1 MLNLDMV
8 AATATETFTTTKAVI
23 VERLARQALERPNH
37 HVMAQAFPSSPITRP
52 SQVTFL
58 RSPLLARQFT

>member
-37 HVMAQAFPSSPITRP
+37 HVMAQAFPSSPITRR
-52 SQVTFL
+52 SQAIYP
-58 RSPLLARQFT
+58 RSLLLARLFM